1 MKLLQRI
8 FLASLVL
15 FLAFSAAAPAYA
27 RGADDPSPL
36 PGWLNWLLQ
45 LIGLRPSSPAA
56 APTPAF
62 TPTPAVTQYKISTLD
77 ELERLPT
84 LLQPGQRVRVSA
96 SAADVEAMVGAYLA
110 TPKAAKNGLLNG
122 KVTLLD
128 GAVKVEGAV
137 SRALLEK
144 EGIPVLVNGD
154 VIPVAAEGSV
164 QAADCRA
171 QIRLTSA
178 QMGGIAVPLTGLVA
192 QLLNEALREEW
203 PAEVC
208 LDVVTITPQEIS
220 AQGYRK

>member
-1 MKLLQRI
+1 MKPLQRI
-8 FLASLVL
+8 LLASLVL
-15 FLAFSAAAPAYA
+15 FLALSLVAPAYA
-27 RGADDPSPL
+27 RGTDDPSPL

-45 LIGLRPSSPAA
+45 LVGLAPSAPAA
-56 APTPAF
+56 APSPAF
-62 TPTPAVTQYKISTLD
+62 TPTPSVTEYKISTLE
-77 ELERLPT
+77 ELERLPA
-84 LLQPGQRVRVSA
+84 LLQSGKRVRVSA
-96 SAADVEAMVGAYLA
+96 SAADVDAMVGAYLA
-110 TPKAAKNGLLNG
+110 TPKAARNGLLNG

-144 EGIPVLVNGD
+144 EGIPVFLNGD
-154 VIPVAAEGSV
+154 VIAVEGEGSV
-164 QAADCRA
+164 QVADCRA

-178 QMGGIAVPLTGLVA
+178 QMGGISVPLTSLLA

-208 LDVVTITPQEIS
+208 LESVTITPQEIS